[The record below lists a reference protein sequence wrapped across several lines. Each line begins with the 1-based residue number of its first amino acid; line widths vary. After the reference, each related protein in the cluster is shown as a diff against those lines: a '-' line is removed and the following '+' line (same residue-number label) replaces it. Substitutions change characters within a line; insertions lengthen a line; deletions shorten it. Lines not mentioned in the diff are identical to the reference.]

1 MSDALTVL
9 KDFMTEM
16 NEWENEYYDLLMKH
30 IECGEDT
37 ELIDD
42 QYIEKLKIILERHVL
57 NVGKNYRKLIS
68 LNSGSPT
75 TYNFERDVIKPIEST
90 PKQITYLHQQS
101 VGFKNELK
109 ITLKKLEATWK
120 ISNRQLLDEND
131 KWYPASI

>member
-42 QYIEKLKIILERHVL
+42 QYREKLKIVLERYVL
-57 NVGKNYRKLIS
+57 NAGKNYRRLIS

-101 VGFKNELK
+101 VGFKNEFK
-109 ITLKKLEATWK
+109 ITLKKVENTWK
-120 ISNRQLLDEND
+120 ISKRQLLDEND

>member
-42 QYIEKLKIILERHVL
+42 QYREKLKIILERYVL
-57 NVGKNYRKLIS
+57 NVGKNYRRLIS
-68 LNSGSPT
+68 LNPGSPT

-101 VGFKNELK
+101 VGFKNEFK
-109 ITLKKLEATWK
+109 ITLKKVENTWK
-120 ISNRQLLDEND
+120 ISKRQLLDEND